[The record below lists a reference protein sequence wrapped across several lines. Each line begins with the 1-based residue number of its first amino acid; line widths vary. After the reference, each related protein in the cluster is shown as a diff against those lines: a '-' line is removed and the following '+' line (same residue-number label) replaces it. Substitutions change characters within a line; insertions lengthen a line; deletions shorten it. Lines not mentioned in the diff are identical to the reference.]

1 MANQNHRM
9 TPAYSNQSHR
19 MPSAS
24 HPIKSHL
31 FTAFLPNQPIRL
43 TAYAFSAQSTNQKP
57 THTFPGQSKPLPDFC
72 LVSSI
77 KNPPHALPLQPNQK
91 PPLPFQ
97 PIPCPN
103 LETGPNIT
111 IFWYS
116 QSLSCSRSCSC
127 LFSCCQSRFLFL
139 VEGKMVLPL
148 DDGVEQLGLEGG
160 PGSVRRK
167 LQVHL

>member
-91 PPLPFQ
+91 PPLPYL
-97 PIPCPN
+97 PAHPMP
-103 LETGPNIT
+103 
-111 IFWYS
+111 
-116 QSLSCSRSCSC
+116 
-127 LFSCCQSRFLFL
+127 QSRNRTEHNYILVLAVPFLFAFLFL
-139 VEGKMVLPL
+139 LVFLLPVTFL
-148 DDGVEQLGLEGG
+148 ILSRGQNG
-160 PGSVRRK
+160 PAPR
-167 LQVHL
+167 